1 MEPSLEVLCFA
12 DLSCNG
18 ITRSEV
24 SDFEESPKMSRKID
38 IRASSE
44 ASKATVTLEKIEGT

>member
-1 MEPSLEVLCFA
+1 MEPSLEVPCFA

-44 ASKATVTLEKIEGT
+44 ASKATVTLENTEGT